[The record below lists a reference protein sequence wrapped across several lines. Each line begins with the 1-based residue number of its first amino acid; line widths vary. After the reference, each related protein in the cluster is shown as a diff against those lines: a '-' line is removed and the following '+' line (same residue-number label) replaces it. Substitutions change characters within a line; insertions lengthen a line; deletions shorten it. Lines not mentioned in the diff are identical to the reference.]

1 MLRVFDAAVVESGLT
16 LKTFGLALLA
26 GNVVHIVI
34 EDYELMQ
41 QPKINQLVMLKP
53 LRL

>member
-1 MLRVFDAAVVESGLT
+1 MLRIFDVAVVESGLM

-26 GNVVHIVI
+26 RNVVHIVI
-34 EDYELMQ
+34 KDYELMQ
-41 QPKINQLVMLKP
+41 QQKINQLVMLKA